1 MKKVLIGVV
10 VVMVLVAGGVYWLVS
25 NVDSFV
31 RTAVEEYGSA
41 ATKTK
46 VTLDT
51 VELSLT
57 EGSGRLAGLT
67 IGNPEGFDSDSAL
80 ILGEIGVLL
89 DTASLGGDIIVIRE
103 IVIGAPSVTYE
114 IGANGSNF
122 DAIER
127 NVDSYAGGSGGSG
140 SGGSAEGETKLVIE
154 NLYIRDGKVNVS
166 AAALAG
172 KSVGAPLPTI
182 HLKDIGK
189 DSGGASPAEVAEK
202 IIGAISSGATRAV
215 GTLDLDKLTG
225 GASGA
230 AKDTMEKGKG
240 MLEKGKEGVG
250 GTLNKL
256 LGK

>member
-10 VVMVLVAGGVYWLVS
+10 VVIVLVAAGIYWFAS
-25 NVDSFV
+25 NLDSFV
-31 RTAVEEYGSA
+31 KTAVEEYGSK

-46 VTLDT
+46 VTLDS
-51 VELSLT
+51 VKLSLT
-57 EGSGRLAGLT
+57 EGKGTLAGLT
-67 IGNPEGFDSDSAL
+67 MGNPEGFKSDNAMT
-80 ILGEIGVLL
+80 LGEISVAL
-89 DTASLGGDIIVIRE
+89 DTASLGSDTIVIKE
-103 IVIGAPSVTYE
+103 IDVGAPKVTYE
-114 IGANGSNF
+114 LGPGGSNF
-122 DAIER
+122 DVIR
-127 NVDSYAGGSGGSG
+127 KNVDAYAGGAGGSGG
-140 SGGSAEGETKLVIE
+140 GGSSEGGKKLVIE

-189 DSGGASPAEVAEK
+189 DSGGATPAEVADK
-202 IIGAISSGATRAV
+202 VIKAISSGATKAV

-225 GASGA
+225 GATGA
-230 AKDTMEKGKG
+230 AKGVI
-240 MLEKGKEGVG
+240 EKGKEGVG